1 MNKPSTIRHIPAQW
15 VNQRLDHFLKE
26 HFDFSRAY
34 IQQLI
39 RAGHIRVGTQKV
51 KSSYHLKAGD
61 KIVCHFPPPPEDFKL
76 QPEPIPLDILY
87 EDEDVIVVNKPA
99 GMVVHPATSVRSG
112 TLVNALLHHC
122 GRLSEVGISADRP
135 GIVHRL
141 DKDTSG
147 VLVVAKTNE
156 AYWDLV
162 NQFASR
168 TINRVYLALV
178 HGIVREEEG
187 EIDMPIGHHIRDRKK
202 MGVATRRGKEAIT
215 RFKVRG
221 RFSDFTLLEIKL
233 GTGRTHQIRVH
244 LSYIHHPVVG
254 DATYGPKRKQLSL
267 KRQALHARSLGFVH
281 PKTKEYMEFVT
292 PLPQDMADLVSVQPQ
307 GH

>member
-1 MNKPSTIRHIPAQW
+1 MVSNIPSQW

-26 HFDFSRAY
+26 HFDFSRSY

-39 RAGHIRVGTQKV
+39 RAGHIKVGTHKV
-51 KSSYHLKAGD
+51 KPSYHIKAGD
-61 KIVCHFPPPPEDFKL
+61 EIVYHLPPPPEDFKL

-99 GMVVHPATSVRSG
+99 GMVVHPATSVRCG
-112 TLVNALLHHC
+112 TLVNALIHHC

-156 AYWDLV
+156 AYWSLV
-162 NQFASR
+162 NQLAAR

-178 HGIVREEEG
+178 HGIVKEEEG
-187 EIDMPIGHHIRDRKK
+187 EIDLPIGRHIRDRKK

-215 RFKVRG
+215 RFKVSQ

-244 LSYIHHPVVG
+244 LSYLHHPVVG
-254 DATYGPKRKQLSL
+254 DATYGPKKSEIGL
-267 KRQALHARSLGFVH
+267 KRQALHAGSLGFVH
-281 PKTKEYMEFVT
+281 PKTKDYLEFSA
-292 PLPQDMADLVSVQPQ
+292 PLPEDMADFIATLC
-307 GH
+307 